1 MIIPLSK
8 EIRIH
13 GTATCYQLEK
23 KRSSGDWRPFK
34 YYSTFAAAC
43 DAACQREFRQHP
55 AQGIAETLEAARGL
69 SRKYGEL
76 IDAALGEIGK
86 QADGVDAGNKQD
98 NTLLQVA
105 S

>member
-1 MIIPLSK
+1 MIIRLSK

-23 KRSSGDWRPFK
+23 KRNSGDWRPFK

-55 AQGIAETLEAARGL
+55 AQGIAEALDAARAL

-76 IDAALGEIGK
+76 IDCALEEIAK
-86 QADGVDAGNKQD
+86 RDAPEIR
-98 NTLLQVA
+98 LA

>member
-55 AQGIAETLEAARGL
+55 AQDIAEALDAARTL

-76 IDAALGEIGK
+76 IDCALEEISK
-86 QADGVDAGNKQD
+86 RDAPD
-98 NTLLQVA
+98 VRVF